1 MSTSVAW
8 HLRFHQPYH
17 VKQYTIFDAAHDHQ
31 YFNDEGNGALHNR
44 QMFLQATDASYRPLL
59 THVQRALE
67 THAGFRLSLSV
78 SGSFLEQAE
87 AWAPDIIETLQTI
100 VMTGRVE
107 LLAEPYHHSLAFLYS
122 ASEFER
128 QVALHKTYLQ
138 RLFQVVP
145 KVFCNTE
152 MVYSDALA
160 NWAERRGYVGVVADG
175 HESVLGW
182 RSANHMYQAA
192 GTKQLKLLLRNQQL
206 SNDIALRFSDTTWG
220 EWPLTAHKFAK
231 WVQHDSSGSR
241 LTYLSLDA
249 RTFGMWHPA
258 HDGIF
263 NFFDHFITMWLKNPA
278 HDFLTISGA
287 MQQLSAE
294 DAISVPAMTAIAG
307 ANHGLDTWVGSEL
320 QKEAIRYAYGL
331 EADIL
336 QTEDE
341 SLLRDWRRL
350 LEADLLRYMDT
361 DQPLSRDD
369 NPYGSPYDAFLT
381 YMNIVRDVRWRIM
394 QYRRGL

>member
-1 MSTSVAW
+1 MSTSVVW

-17 VKQYTIFDAAHDHQ
+17 TKQYTIFDAAHDHQ
-31 YFNDEGNGALHNR
+31 YFNDKSGGALDNR
-44 QMFLQATDASYRPLL
+44 QTFLQAADASYRPML

-67 THAGFRLSLSV
+67 THTGFRLSLSV
-78 SGSFLEQAE
+78 SGSFFEQAE
-87 AWAPDIIETLQTI
+87 AWAPDIIATLQTI
-100 VMTGRVE
+100 IKTGRVE

-122 ASEFER
+122 ISEFER
-128 QVALHKTYLQ
+128 QVALHTACVQ
-138 RLFQVVP
+138 RLLQVTP
-145 KVFCNTE
+145 KVLCNTK

-160 NWAERRGYVGVVADG
+160 SWAERRGYLGVVADG

-192 GTKQLKLLLRNQQL
+192 GTTRLKLLLRNQQL
-206 SNDIALRFSDTTWG
+206 SNDIALRFSDTGWN

-241 LTYLSLDA
+241 LTYLLLDA
-249 RTFGMWHPA
+249 RTFGLWHAA

-263 NFFDHFITMWLKNPA
+263 NFFDHFVTMWLKNPA
-278 HDFLTISGA
+278 HDFFTVSDA
-287 MQQLSAE
+287 MQLPAEGEISA
-294 DAISVPAMTAIAG
+294 PAVTAIAG
-307 ANHGLDTWVGSEL
+307 DTHGLDAWVGSEL

-336 QTEDE
+336 QTEDDD
-341 SLLRDWRRL
+341 LLHDWRRL
-350 LEADLLRYMDT
+350 LDADLLRYMST
-361 DQPLSRDD
+361 EQPLHSQD

-381 YMNIVRDVRWRIM
+381 YMNIVRDIRWRIM